1 MIKALI
7 FRIHKK
13 FPTSRI
19 INIGIKPSFERQK
32 DLKTIKQI
40 NCMMRELS
48 NTIPYL
54 SQIDLFN
61 ELMSDEKIDKKYFLQ
76 DGLHL
81 NNHGYNC
88 ILYHIFHSQLRQPY
102 YKNY

>member
-1 MIKALI
+1 MGGNDLSLDYNANQIFQMIKALI

-40 NCMMRELS
+40 NFRMRELS

-54 SQIDLFN
+54 NQVDFFN
-61 ELMSDEKIDKKYFLQ
+61 
-76 DGLHL
+76 
-81 NNHGYNC
+81 
-88 ILYHIFHSQLRQPY
+88 
-102 YKNY
+102 